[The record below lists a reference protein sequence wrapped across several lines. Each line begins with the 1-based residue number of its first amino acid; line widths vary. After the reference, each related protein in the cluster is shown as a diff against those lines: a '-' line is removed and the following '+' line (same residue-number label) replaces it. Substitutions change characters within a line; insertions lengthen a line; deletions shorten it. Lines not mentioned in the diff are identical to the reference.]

1 MQMKKIIPAILVM
14 ALVMELAGCA
24 SAVGSG
30 YGQGGRNT
38 DGRSYSEARADN
50 AITARVNTLLVQD
63 RQIPAMDI
71 QVATRNGVVS
81 LNGTVPSYTLAERAA
96 RLAASVEGVNKV
108 LNYLKVSR

>member
-1 MQMKKIIPAILVM
+1 MKTFIPAILVL
-14 ALVMELAGCA
+14 ALAMELAGCA
-24 SAVGSG
+24 SAVSSG
-30 YGQGGRNT
+30 YGQGGLNN
-38 DGRSYSEARADN
+38 DGRSYSEARTDN

-71 QVATRNGVVS
+71 DVSTQHGVVS